1 MPRAGLDTNRV
12 VAEGVAL
19 AEEIG
24 VDAVTLAAVAARLG
38 VKVPSL
44 YKHVDGMDALQG
56 RIAAHARGQ
65 LTEALEAHADGGL
78 LELASGFRSWAL
90 AHPGLYPATMRAS
103 RSDDTE
109 DEATGDRAIATFLT
123 VLHRLGIEDERAI
136 DATRTLRAL
145 VHGYI
150 ALEAAGGF
158 GLPRDVASSF
168 HRAITAFERSLADWP
183 AA

>member
-56 RIAAHARGQ
+56 RIAAHARDRLALQ
-65 LTEALEAHADGGL
+65 LEEHAGGGL
-78 LELASGFRSWAL
+78 LELATGFRSWAL

-103 RSDDTE
+103 RPGDAE
-109 DEATGDRAIATFLT
+109 DEATGERAIATFLA
-123 VLHRLGIEDERAI
+123 VLGRLGIEGERAI

-145 VHGYI
+145 LHGYI

-158 GLPRDVASSF
+158 GLPRDVTSSF
-168 HRAITAFERSLADWP
+168 ERAITAFERSLSDWP